1 MKIVYTGI
9 TKNGQKIVIR
19 YPQSSDLMPAWRYI
33 NKLSAEKTYILF
45 QGEKISK
52 KSEEA
57 WLNNLLKN
65 IRSKR
70 AVALFVF
77 VDDQLSGIADVI
89 IKNPH
94 IVQAHLG
101 EFGISLSSDIRGQ
114 GIGKLLMSLV
124 ISEAKKNLKNL
135 KLIFL
140 NCFSPNKVARHLY
153 QSLGFIECGC
163 LPNGLFH
170 RDQFVDQIMMHKTV

>member
-1 MKIVYTGI
+1 MKIVYTGV

-33 NKLSAEKTYILF
+33 NKLSAEKTYILM

-52 KSEEA
+52 KSEAA
-57 WLNNLLKN
+57 WLDNVLKTV
-65 IRSKR
+65 R
-70 AVALFVF
+70 AKKSIFLFVF
-77 VDDQLSGIADVI
+77 VDNQLSGVANIVM
-89 IKNPH
+89 KSRH
-94 IVQAHLG
+94 TVQAHLG

-135 KLIFL
+135 KLISL
-140 NCFSPNKVARHLY
+140 ACFSSNKIAQHLY
-153 QSLGFIECGC
+153 QSLGFVEYGR
-163 LPNGLFH
+163 LPKGLFYQ
-170 RDQFVDQIMMHKTV
+170 DQFIDEILMYKTV

>member
-1 MKIVYTGI
+1 MKIVYTGVA
-9 TKNGQKIVIR
+9 KNGQKIVIR
-19 YPQSSDLMPAWRYI
+19 YPQSSDLMSAWRYI

-77 VDDQLSGIADVI
+77 VDDQLSGIANLV
-89 IKNPH
+89 IKNH
-94 IVQAHLG
+94 NTVQSHVG
-101 EFGISLSSDIRGQ
+101 ELGISLSSNIRGQ
-114 GIGKLLMSLV
+114 GIGKLLMNLV

-135 KLIFL
+135 KTIFL
-140 NCFSPNKVARHLY
+140 GCFSSNKIAQHLY
-153 QSLGFIECGC
+153 QSLGFVEYGR
-163 LPNGLFH
+163 LPQGLFYK
-170 RDQFVDQIMMHKTV
+170 DQFIDEILMYKTV